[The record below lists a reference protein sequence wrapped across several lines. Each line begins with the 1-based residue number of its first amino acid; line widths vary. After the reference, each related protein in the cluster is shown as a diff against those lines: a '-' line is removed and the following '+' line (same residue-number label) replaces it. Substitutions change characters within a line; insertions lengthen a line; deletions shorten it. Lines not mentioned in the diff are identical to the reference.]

1 MNREKVLDE
10 AQKHF
15 EKKRFEKAIAEYQK
29 LVADDPNDV
38 RSLIR
43 IGESF
48 LKLESYADA
57 IRTYEAV
64 GNLYASQGFGVRAAA
79 VFKQVRELVR
89 VRAPHLEDRFGHIVL
104 RLAELHTQL
113 DLKNDALG
121 YYDEVATKWMSAG
134 RARDA
139 IDVLKRMALLDPQ
152 NAAPHLRL
160 AEAYTQVR
168 DVDASAESMGQAAEL
183 LARSGR
189 RDDAIRLLER
199 TFALRPEARWA
210 RSAAELYLARG
221 GRSDAMTALQRLQ
234 VAVKENSRD
243 LETLSLLA
251 TAFDLLGQAPKA
263 LEVQKEAARV
273 ARDVGDNAAF
283 QRFCAALLER
293 APNDAVVR
301 QIVALKPKVSIT
313 PPPPVVTSASVP
325 PGPLES
331 AVAAAGGL
339 RGAANSSI
347 AAPKGA
353 GPFAPMARRDASPS
367 TPPPPVAPSPRL
379 PQFGFAPMAPSP
391 GLPRITPSPSPP
403 QLGLPPTGQPPMTPS
418 PGLPR
423 ITPSPSLP
431 RLAPPPTEQP
441 PMAVSAPPEFTPDE
455 DDIHEDADDLVV
467 ESASLLPLDAV
478 GDASVDEEPLALRA
492 GGAPPAPEVV
502 EVRAWLAQVDSARRA
517 GEYETA
523 VRLTRQLIAH
533 QPDLREPR
541 DRLCDLLIE
550 CGDQDAAIQE
560 MLGFAARVA
569 QRGDTDEAARLL
581 DEVLLLEPAQPGAIR
596 MLRALG
602 YDVAQPSDVAI
613 VSDPSR
619 PNDAPLP
626 SFELDEPSAP
636 VGSPY
641 EQASARGSARGPTER
656 PAAFVVGAAPA
667 TLDDPFLSVGA
678 SAIGGGE
685 GPGGL
690 GTVDE
695 GALDEI
701 DFYLQQGMLDDA
713 EAMLDEQLAR
723 LPRHPLLLERRQE
736 LDAARAALSGSPHLA
751 SELSA
756 APSIHEETTNDDDQ
770 AYAIAQA
777 LEALDGSVDLD
788 GDDASPPMSIASA
801 ANVEA
806 IFEQFKAG
814 IAEQV
819 AESDSATHYDL
830 GMAYKEMGL
839 VADALSEFELASR
852 DPNRACVAQSMIGM
866 MHVERGNLDAA
877 IDAFLRAV
885 ATPRKSIEQEV
896 ALTYELGHAYAVRGN
911 AEQALYYFQL
921 VARIQPYYDDPRGS
935 VAERI
940 EELGPA
946 PLARASGDSARDP
959 GGDS

>member
-10 AQKHF
+10 AQKLF

-183 LARSGR
+183 LARAGR
-189 RDDAIRLLER
+189 RDDALRLLER
-199 TFALRPEARWA
+199 TFSLRPEARWA
-210 RSAAELYLARG
+210 RRAAELYLARG

-325 PGPLES
+325 PGPSES
-331 AVAAAGGL
+331 AVSAAGGV
-339 RGAANSSI
+339 RAALAPT
-347 AAPKGA
+347 AAPKGT

-367 TPPPPVAPSPRL
+367 TPPPPVALAPPRL
-379 PQFGFAPMAPSP
+379 PQIGLPPMGPSP
-391 GLPRITPSPSPP
+391 GLPRLTPSPTSSP
-403 QLGLPPTGQPPMTPS
+403 LGLPRVGLPPMGVPQVGV
-418 PGLPR
+418 PQAD
-423 ITPSPSLP
+423 
-431 RLAPPPTEQP
+431 LAS
-441 PMAVSAPPEFTPDE
+441 MASSAPPVFTPDE

-467 ESASLLPLDAV
+467 EAASALPLDAV
-478 GDASVDEEPLALRA
+478 GDASVDEEPLALRSA
-492 GGAPPAPEVV
+492 GAPPAPEVV

-517 GEYETA
+517 GDYETA

-560 MLGFAARVA
+560 MLAFAARVA

-626 SFELDEPSAP
+626 SFELDEPSAS
-636 VGSPY
+636 VGRSY
-641 EQASARGSARGPTER
+641 EQPSARGSGRGPTER
-656 PAAFVVGAAPA
+656 PAAFVAGAAPA
-667 TLDDPFLSVGA
+667 TLDDPFLSAGA
-678 SAIGGGE
+678 VGGGDAPS
-685 GPGGL
+685 GF

-713 EAMLDEQLAR
+713 EAMLDEQLGR

-736 LDAARAALSGSPHLA
+736 LDAARAAMSVSAHPA
-751 SELSA
+751 SEVA
-756 APSIHEETTNDDDQ
+756 DEPRGHDETTNDDDQ

-777 LEALDGSVDLD
+777 LDALDGSVDLD
-788 GDDASPPMSIASA
+788 GDDASPPMSVASA

-852 DPNRACVAQSMIGM
+852 DPSRACVAQSMIGM

-877 IDAFLRAV
+877 IDAFLRAL
-885 ATPRKSIEQEV
+885 ASPRKSIEQEV
-896 ALTYELGHAYAVRGN
+896 ALTYELGHAYAARGN
-911 AEQALYYFQL
+911 AEQAVYYFQL
-921 VARIQPYYDDPRGS
+921 VARIQPYYDDPRGA

-946 PLARASGDSARDP
+946 HLARASGDAARDP